1 MANILMA
8 AVATPGHIFP
18 ILNIAK
24 YLIAEGHRVTVLT
37 GELFRERSETIGAK
51 FVPFDPRVD
60 FDYRHLEDHFP
71 ERAALPPGNAQ
82 MALALKDFF
91 AAPIPLLHQQLLEVI
106 AAEAINV
113 VIIENGFYGVLPLM
127 QLQQRPVIF
136 GVGVTPLSY
145 SSRDSIFYGPRIAPA
160 LLPYDLSR
168 EQLVDKE
175 TQTLIDEVQQSFN
188 TALQQSGGS
197 ALSLPFTDALIAGC
211 DRFFQ
216 LSTAALEYARD
227 DLPENLHFIGALKGC
242 GTSVEQD
249 IGWDKSDPRPLVIV
263 TQGTIANVDFNQLI
277 IPTLN
282 ALADLPVRVLVTT
295 GGREV
300 DGLISNLPA
309 NAKVQQFISFDDWF
323 GQASLFITNGGY
335 GTINQA
341 LEYGVPLI
349 IAGVGEDKQEAAMR
363 IVAAGCGI
371 NLRTSYPSEAQ
382 LLAAATRILQQ
393 PSYRQRAELIQA
405 DYARHDPLATIAAD
419 VQAFTH

>member
-1 MANILMA
+1 MA

-18 ILNIAK
+18 ILDIGK
-24 YLIAEGHRVTVLT
+24 YLVAQGHQVTVLT

-51 FVPFDPRVD
+51 FVPFDARVD
-60 FDYRHLEDHFP
+60 FDYRHLEEHFP
-71 ERAALPPGNAQ
+71 QRAALPPGNAQ

-91 AAPIPLLHQQLLEVI
+91 AAPIPLLHQQLLAVI
-106 AAEAINV
+106 KAEAIDV
-113 VIIENGFYGVLPLM
+113 VIIENGFYGVLPLL
-127 QLQQRPVIF
+127 QLKERPVVF
-136 GVGVTPLSY
+136 GVGVTPLPY
-145 SSRDSIFYGPRIAPA
+145 SSRDSVFYGPRIAPA

-188 TALQQSGGS
+188 VALELSGGS
-197 ALSLPFTDALIAGC
+197 ALRLPFTDALIAGC
-211 DRFFQ
+211 DSFFQ

-227 DLPENLHFIGALKGC
+227 DLPQNLHFIGALKGS
-242 GTSVEQD
+242 GKSVVRN
-249 IGWDKSDPRPLVIV
+249 IGWDQSDSRPLVVV

-282 ALADLPVRVLVTT
+282 ALAQLPVRILVTT

-300 DGLISNLPA
+300 DGLIDKLPA

-382 LLAAATRILQQ
+382 LLEAATRILQQ

-419 VQAFTH
+419 VLAFTR